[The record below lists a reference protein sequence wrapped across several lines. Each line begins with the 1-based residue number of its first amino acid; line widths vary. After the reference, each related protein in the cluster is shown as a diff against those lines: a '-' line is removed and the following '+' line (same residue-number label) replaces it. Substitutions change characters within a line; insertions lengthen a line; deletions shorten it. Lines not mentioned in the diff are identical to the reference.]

1 MKIVQK
7 ISAAALAVLA
17 SCQLFAAP
25 TGKSFYSM
33 RPITSYQLFRP
44 QLGHDKRS
52 NHFMISATPLY
63 HASANGNNFHRY
75 FMPGGKDELLV
86 AGARLG
92 DVGQDLSAAWFNIAG
107 NEGADP
113 YELYINSFKSRFT
126 FKPSF
131 RMYGAS
137 LHAQQSVRLGS
148 LMLDLSAQLPM
159 LEAQANTRVE
169 EVIVGGAANNFESVQ
184 PFQINAVGAGPDRLE
199 KATQLHSLSLTQALS
214 NSAFMQKGRLAPTRT
229 VARGLGDLVLTAGA
243 DIVTRGSYIARLT
256 ARLTAP
262 TADKPTAD
270 FLFQPLLGNNGH
282 WGVGVEWCNSLHF
295 TPAENSALSV
305 HQKFSYDYFLPAH
318 ELRTFDL
325 AGRPWSRYVQVT
337 NDGSLYGAVPFTPL
351 KTAGPATGA
360 FTLKTSVTP
369 REQLALSHACT
380 GSLGRL
386 SITAGHEWYYKR
398 TEDLKL
404 KGSLGE
410 GRFIALSEFSSG
422 VGPEAAYAFGT
433 NPNATVA
440 THPYAWNPAAAPA
453 APAAPADYQALAS
466 NLVITDKDLDLCS
479 AQQPQYTA
487 HTFFVQAQAHFDDTS
502 MLSLGGQYEF
512 AVSKNRPDAYSVSLT
527 LNKRV

>member
-1 MKIVQK
+1 MKIIQK

-33 RPITSYQLFRP
+33 RPITSYPLFRP

-107 NEGADP
+107 DVPGLAADDH
-113 YELYINSFKSRFT
+113 ELYINNFKSRFT

-137 LHAQQSVRLGS
+137 LHAQQSVRVGD
-148 LMLDLSAQLPM
+148 LMLELSAQLPV

-169 EVIVGGAANNFESVQ
+169 EVILGGAAKSFSDIDAFVIQNPGLDV
-184 PFQINAVGAGPDRLE
+184 IITE
-199 KATQLHSLSLTQALS
+199 KITQLHSLSLTQALS
-214 NSAFMQKGRLAPTRT
+214 NRAFMPKGRLAPTRT

-243 DIVTRGSYIARLT
+243 DVVTRGSYTARVT

-262 TADKPTAD
+262 TADKPTAEY
-270 FLFQPLLGNNGH
+270 LFQPLLGNNGH
-282 WGVGVEWCNSLHF
+282 WGIGVEWGNSLHF
-295 TPAENSALSV
+295 TPAESTVLTV
-305 HQKFSYDYFLPAH
+305 HQKISYDYFLPAH

-325 AGRPWSRYVQVT
+325 IGRPWSRYVQVT
-337 NDGSLYGAVPFTPL
+337 NDGSPYAGGFTPL

-360 FTLKTSVTP
+360 FTLKASVTP

-380 GSLGRL
+380 GSLGRM

-398 TEDLKL
+398 AEDLKL

-410 GRFIALSEFSSG
+410 GRFIALSEFNNAST
-422 VGPEAAYAFGT
+422 PQAYAFGT

-440 THPYAWNPAAAPA
+440 SHPYGWGGAAPA
-453 APAAPADYQALAS
+453 APAGYQALAN
-466 NLVITDKDLDLCS
+466 NLVITDKDLDLRS

-487 HTFFVQAQAHFDDTS
+487 HTLFVQAQAHFDETS
-502 MLSLGGQYEF
+502 MLSIGGQYEF
-512 AVSKNRPDAYSVSLT
+512 AVSKNRPDVYSVALT